1 MSKELRILYVEDIDE
16 SRNDL
21 IDLLSG
27 EEINGYT
34 ISCDGEA
41 SFDTAIN
48 RCNDYHIVILDIF
61 QGEAT
66 QGGVDLGSGTFEK
79 IKEKV
84 FVPVIFY
91 SGYIRNVAELKSQV
105 VGVAHKGDGGYAELK
120 TELERLT
127 KHNIPFLRENVHL
140 YFEEE
145 YKKYF
150 WEVIQKQNNIFTPES
165 DDYSIG
171 YMLLRNVADSLSK
184 QNIKHIIG
192 DNSIQEEKVHPMEF
206 YLFPT
211 NNNKEF
217 ECGELLQKDNE
228 KYVILTPTCDFV
240 LRSDGT
246 RKVDYVL
253 LLKTILLTD
262 TDEYKDFKKKI
273 DKANGDKNKID
284 NARNSFAQYIR
295 SGKSDRFFFLP
306 KTPFTE
312 NLVIDFQ
319 KKETVNYSQLKEG
332 FTRIAKIDSPF
343 AQSMVASYIRYYNR
357 IGFPDLDTDYII
369 GHLNQ

>member
-66 QGGVDLGSGTFEK
+66 QGGVNLGSGTFEK

-91 SGYIRNVAELKSQV
+91 SGYTRNVAELKSQV

-120 TELERLT
+120 NELERLT

-171 YMLLRNVADSLSK
+171 YMLLRNVADSLSRK
-184 QNIKHIIG
+184 QIKLIIG
-192 DNSIQEEKVHPMEF
+192 DEAIHEDKVHPMEF
-206 YLFPT
+206 YIYPSNT
-211 NNNKEF
+211 GEF
-217 ECGELLQKDNE
+217 ENGEIIKNKGTE
-228 KYVILTPTCDFV
+228 EIYVIVTPSCDFIERFNKRGESV
-240 LRSDGT
+240 GRNAEKILIIKAIPLTETSEY
-246 RKVDYVL
+246 RKYQANQNADARNA
-253 LLKTILLTD
+253 LLKLI
-262 TDEYKDFKKKI
+262 
-273 DKANGDKNKID
+273 
-284 NARNSFAQYIR
+284 NS
-295 SGKSDRFFFLP
+295 SKGDRFFFLP
-306 KTPFTE
+306 GTPFLT
-312 NLVIDFQ
+312 NRVLDFQ
-319 KKETVNYSQLKEG
+319 QTAATDYESLSNNYE
-332 FTRIAKIDSPF
+332 RVAKLDSPY
-343 AQSMVASYIRYYNR
+343 AQSMSASFIRYFNR
-357 IGFPDLDTDYII
+357 VGYPDIDTEYII
-369 GHLNQ
+369 NNLII